1 MKETLG
7 QDYGRSGRIIA
18 WQPKPNLP
26 PFLSTLGASGLS
38 TLDVNVKESSEQ
50 IGMGSK
56 GGLLKAIIGFFKLA
70 EASLSRIIEDS
81 QRPNHT

>member
-1 MKETLG
+1 MSERLG
-7 QDYGRSGRIIA
+7 HDYGLSRRIVA
-18 WQPKPNLP
+18 WPPKPNLS
-26 PFLSTLGASGLS
+26 PFLSPLGARGLS
-38 TLDVNVKESSEQ
+38 TLDVKVKESSEEV
-50 IGMGSK
+50 GMGSK